1 MTLPGC
7 LACAAP
13 LDVSVLDL
21 GMQPLANALITP
33 ERATIPDARYPLHAR
48 LCESCGLV
56 QVEQVV
62 LPERL
67 FADYPYFSSVSAGW
81 LAHCSAYAR
90 DMATRF
96 ALDRG
101 ARIVEIASNDGYL
114 LRIFRDMGLEVLGIE
129 PAENVARR
137 AQDDGIAV
145 EVAFFGETLATRLA
159 REGRTADLLVAKNV
173 LAHVPDIV
181 DFVRGAAALLKPN
194 GVFTVEFPHLLNL
207 VGEAQFDTIYHEHFT
222 YLSLLALDPLFT
234 RAGLAIFD
242 VASQPTHGGS
252 LRVFAAH
259 RANAPAPS
267 DAVAATIAAERAA
280 SLDRAEGYAGF
291 GARASETCAGLRDY
305 LGQARAEGRRVVA
318 YGAAAKGV
326 TLLNSAGVTSQDI
339 AFVVDRNEVKQGRLL
354 PGSRIPVYPVTELIA
369 ARPDDILILPWNL
382 RAEIIAE
389 LPEVA
394 GWGGR
399 FVTAVP
405 RIEVHHAG

>member
-1 MTLPGC
+1 MTTPAC

-145 EVAFFGETLATRLA
+145 EVAFFGETLARRLA

-305 LGQARAEGRRVVA
+305 LGRARAEGRRVVA

-354 PGSRIPVYPVTELIA
+354 PGSRIPVYPVAELIA

-394 GWGGR
+394 DWGGR